1 MAAGPAGKAACL
13 MRQRY
18 LVGTKLLETFARGLF
33 VLVCTYGLSLEEAGR
48 FGLLA
53 TLIGL
58 LSFVLGYERQ
68 IDMQRQVAGRSSS
81 VICQRMAD
89 TLRFFGAHYLLVLPL
104 LVLGGTLWGSSPWLV
119 ALTIVVVVGEHFMN
133 ESYKAVLLDRR
144 TFPLLLMA
152 ATKNCVQLMAVL
164 TLFWPFDGAAT
175 ALTILLVWAAA
186 SVAFLLCATIWW
198 LYWTR
203 EQLPAQGDELPRQ
216 ATVEQYRASTFHF
229 LIGLVAVAA
238 LQMDRFVVGVTLS
251 ASDLGIYF
259 RNIVLAGLVLQIFN
273 IASFNRVAPSVYLQA
288 REKAWRRC
296 WKIVH
301 IEFGRFALCLV
312 GLVALMLLIDH
323 LLGRPASRLGLHPLF
338 IVIMT
343 LGVVL
348 RTAADF
354 KGLLLLSLG
363 GDQALFRNQVTA
375 VFLGAVGLFALSLTF
390 QLPGAFVGAL
400 LMPLLYFALNRFSVQ
415 RRFEQFGA
423 ESL

>member
-1 MAAGPAGKAACL
+1 MVVGPVGKAACL

-33 VLVCTYGLSLEEAGR
+33 VLVCTYGLPLEEAGR
-48 FGLLA
+48 FGLSA

-81 VICQRMAD
+81 AICKRMGD
-89 TLRFFGAHYLLVLPL
+89 TLRFFGTHYLVVLPL
-104 LVLGGTLWGSSPWLV
+104 LVLGGVLWGSSPLV
-119 ALTIVVVVGEHFMN
+119 VTMTIVITMGEHFMN
-133 ESYKAVLLDRR
+133 ETYKAVLLDRR
-144 TFPLLLMA
+144 SFPLLVMA

-164 TLFWPFDGAAT
+164 TLFWQFDGAAT
-175 ALTILLVWAAA
+175 ALTILLVWAAV

-203 EQLPAQGDELPRQ
+203 QQLPPQGDHLPRQ
-216 ATVEQYRASTFHF
+216 TMVEQYRASTFHF

-259 RNIVLAGLVLQIFN
+259 RNIVLAGLLLQVSN

-296 WKIVH
+296 WTIVH
-301 IEFGRFALCLV
+301 IEFGRFALSLV
-312 GLVALMLLIDH
+312 GLVTLVLLIDY

-343 LGVVL
+343 LGVIM

-363 GDQALFRNQVTA
+363 GDQVLFRNQATA
-375 VFLGAVGLFALSLTF
+375 VLLGAAGLFALSLAF
-390 QLPGAFVGAL
+390 QLPGAFVGAVL
-400 LMPLLYFALNRFSVQ
+400 TPLLYFALNRFSVQ
-415 RRFEQFGA
+415 RRFVQLGA
-423 ESL
+423 GLQ